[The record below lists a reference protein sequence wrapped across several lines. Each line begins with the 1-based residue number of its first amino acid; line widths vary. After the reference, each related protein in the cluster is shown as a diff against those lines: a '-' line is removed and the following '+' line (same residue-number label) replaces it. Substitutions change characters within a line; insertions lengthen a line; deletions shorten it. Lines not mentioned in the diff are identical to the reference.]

1 MIFNIR
7 FSPRPF
13 LLFCLL
19 FVIEL
24 LIALFLNDQII
35 RPLVG
40 DVLVVGLIFYFV
52 KAFVDCSDFY
62 LALGTLLFA
71 YAVEVAQ
78 YFDFV
83 TLLGLGDYEVAR
95 VVLGTSFDWRD
106 LVAYTIGAVLVFY
119 GERWYCSRSKFQTK
133 REVN

>member
-1 MIFNIR
+1 MITSRIR
-7 FSPRPF
+7 FLWRPF
-13 LLFCLL
+13 LLFGLL
-19 FVIEL
+19 FIIEV

-40 DVLVVGLIFYFV
+40 DVLVVILIFYFI
-52 KAFVDCSDFY
+52 KAFVRCSDLY
-62 LALGTLLFA
+62 LAVAVLLFA
-71 YAVEVAQ
+71 YSIEVAQ

-83 TLLGLGDYEVAR
+83 TLLGLGDYALAR

-119 GERWYCSRSKFQTK
+119 GERWYRVHDQ
-133 REVN
+133 NIQLN